1 VEDLSE
7 KEQLEALR
15 DWWSENGNYVM
26 GGIVVGIIIIF
37 GVNQYRSTVANE
49 EIAASALYE
58 EVMSAAGSGDLD
70 AAEEA
75 AGELYRDY
83 EASPYAGQA
92 RLALARLYMDKSRD
106 QDAADTL
113 NGLIESNPQEELA
126 MVARLRLAK
135 ILLYQGKAQDVV
147 DLIQGLPENAFSARM
162 NEILGDAYVALE
174 RYAEAETAYVA
185 ALNDDPRAPTVD
197 TTLIQLKINDL
208 PDTSSVPQQSGVE
221 ESQPDATAS
230 PGEDMPAD
238 EAPVDNEAAEAPAEA
253 EAGAGN
259 E

>member
-1 VEDLSE
+1 MEDLSE

-15 DWWSENGNYVM
+15 GWWSENGNYVM

-37 GVNQYRSTVANE
+37 GVNQYRSTVAEE
-49 EIAASALYE
+49 EIAASSLYE
-58 EVMSAAGSGDLD
+58 DVMYAAGTGDLD

-75 AGELYRDY
+75 AGELFRDY
-83 EASPYAGQA
+83 DASPYAGQA
-92 RLALARLYMDKSRD
+92 RLALARLYMDNARD

-113 NGLIESNPQEELA
+113 RGLIESSPDKELA

-135 ILLYQGKAQDVV
+135 ILLYEGKAQDVV
-147 DLIQGLPENAFSARM
+147 ELIQGLPENAFSARM

-174 RYAEAETAYVA
+174 QYAEAETAYIA

-197 TTLIQLKINDL
+197 TTLVQLKINDL
-208 PDTSSVPQQSGVE
+208 PDTSSAPEETGVE
-221 ESQPDATAS
+221 ETEPDATAA

-238 EAPVDNEAAEAPAEA
+238 ESPVDNEAVEAPAEA
-253 EAGAGN
+253 GTGN